1 MKKIKC
7 ILACVFFA
15 MLFLVGCGNKEPKK
29 VSLETNNSALQDVFD
44 KSDEYGALDQCN
56 RASRGRKLGIIFE
69 DAVITSDDFKD
80 EYTYVT
86 YGIVGG
92 TDNYGDK
99 VIYKYEIDYYAVEDK
114 DAEKGYEVKYAIK
127 NFEKYM

>member
-7 ILACVFFA
+7 ILACIFLA
-15 MLFLVGCGNKEPKK
+15 MLFLVGCGSKEPKK
-29 VSLETNNSALQDVFD
+29 ISLETNNSALQDVFD
-44 KSDEYGALDQCN
+44 ESDEYGALEQCN
-56 RASRGRKLGIIFE
+56 RASRLRKLGIIFE
-69 DAVITSDDFKD
+69 DAVIESDDFKD

-86 YGIVGG
+86 YGFVGG

-114 DAEKGYEVKYAIK
+114 DVEKGYEVKYALK
-127 NFEKYM
+127 YFEKYM